1 MNRQILHQSSI
12 LVGLLLLSSLALGCA
27 TVIKPVLSSG
37 ISAPDGVH
45 GLAFGTIHLIRNG
58 KDQTAGLK
66 WPGSMKWWVEDE
78 TDGKRFL
85 IPHLPLDGQFI
96 LKLPSG
102 SYRVVDITF
111 NGTRGLWHTLLP
123 TTFRILP
130 NHCTSLGT
138 WELEMQAGFF
148 TGWMTRHVSH
158 EQAVV
163 QDDLGIMVEVK
174 DCPTLIATLES
185 PVKRLVKLHFATRES
200 GRF

>member
-12 LVGLLLLSSLALGCA
+12 LVGLLLLSSFALGCA
-27 TVIKPVLSSG
+27 TVIKPVSSSG
-37 ISAPDGVH
+37 ISAPNGVH

-66 WPGSMKWWVEDE
+66 WPGNMKWWVEDE

-85 IPHLPLDGQFI
+85 ISHLPLDGQFI
-96 LKLPSG
+96 LKLPPG

-111 NGTRGLWHTLLP
+111 DGTRGIWHTLLP
-123 TTFRILP
+123 TTFRIQS
-130 NHCTSLGT
+130 NHCTSLGM

-148 TGWMTRHVSH
+148 AGWMTRHVSH
-158 EQAVV
+158 DQPVA
-163 QDDLGIMVEVK
+163 QDDLEIMLGVK
-174 DCPTLIATLES
+174 DCPTLVAPLES
-185 PVKRLVKLHFATRES
+185 PVKRSVKLHFPTRGS